1 MNEEAVK
8 LLYDDLKNEY
18 DVGSYEDFTI
28 YLLDDNKRQG
38 FYNDVISS
46 KYDVATMEDFETFY
60 GLKKKEQIE
69 PTVFK

>member
-38 FYNDVISS
+38 FYDDVISS
-46 KYDVATMEDFETFY
+46 K
-60 GLKKKEQIE
+60 
-69 PTVFK
+69 